1 MPIMNHKNLSEMD
14 FSLNKKQVINY
25 MLDEGIMFI
34 VNDFFPTK
42 QPVFSIDEIEKYWD
56 FVRDKFLIT
65 YMSYNKI

>member
-1 MPIMNHKNLSEMD
+1 MNHKNLSEMD

-25 MLDEGIMFI
+25 MLDNDIMYI
-34 VNDFFPTK
+34 VNDFFPVR